1 MEKVEVEE
9 KRIEDSTK
17 MVKGETLPR
26 PYQSSSEQTQES
38 LRIINEE
45 TSQLSEFL
53 LQEGKL
59 IRELCVLLRHIL
71 KRLKMH
77 FKLPTNVFSQTW
89 KTQRIILTDEA
100 HLVFVNN
107 RNEVKSKALE
117 DYPPKVILNVASF
130 IIPELSKTLTSYRED
145 VSSRIDMFDKINQEL
160 RSLRNTLANRQKNL
174 EEDVNPAGFGVKK
187 ILLTKHAVSSE
198 ENKRNTES
206 T

>member
-26 PYQSSSEQTQES
+26 PHQSSSEQTQES

-45 TSQLSEFL
+45 TSQLSEYL

-71 KRLKMH
+71 KRLKMN
-77 FKLPTNVFSQTW
+77 FRLPANVFSQTW

-145 VSSRIDMFDKINQEL
+145 VSARIGMFNKINQEL

-174 EEDVNPAGFGVKK
+174 EEDVNPDGNGVKK
-187 ILLTKHAVSSE
+187 ILLTKQKVSSE